1 MQTALHISRYFV
13 RLMLF
18 WMLLFQ
24 WERLIFVLYHAGKI
38 FAEPPG
44 EVVGML
50 PHSLRLDFATA
61 CYLMGFPL
69 VMICLQNIAWPKVWN
84 MLLRIYGW
92 LVILGISGIVIAEL
106 ELYNEWGVKLNYKA
120 IQYLAHPTEIWNTL
134 SITQLF
140 GMSMLYGIVAC
151 LSLWAFEKW
160 GWQRNE
166 QVSFQPLSSLVL
178 LTIGAA
184 CIGFGLRGGWQQ
196 IPINQSESYY
206 SKNADL
212 NIAATNSL
220 WNFGNSVYRNYNIP
234 QDQNPYQ
241 YCPDEEAQ
249 SVIRAL
255 HATAKDTTIHI
266 LSEARP
272 NVVLVILESWSAD
285 LVRQC
290 GGDSGIVPEFE
301 RLCDSGYLF
310 TKCYATGERSDQ
322 GMAAIWSA
330 FPSQPTHS
338 IISQPDKFH
347 KLPSMVNNFKAAG
360 YYTSFLFGG
369 QHIYG
374 NIKGYMMAN
383 HFDRIREG
391 SDFSDYPEGRLGIHD
406 QYMMDEL
413 LRQCNEAPQPFLNSL
428 FTLSTHNPYD
438 MPCSNPI
445 QRGGD
450 ERRYLNSAYY
460 TDSCIGVFM
469 REAKKQPWY
478 PHTLF
483 VFVAD
488 HSHHTPQHKDMPPAA
503 HHHIPMLWYGDVIR
517 PEFRG
522 HQHQRIVSQVD
533 LAASLLTQ
541 LGMPH
546 DELKWS
552 RNIFNPYGQEFAY
565 MVFSHEGVTWLRPW
579 GELSVQHNDH
589 DMLFNV
595 QVRDSSDIPKL
606 EREGRAY
613 LQEVFRQYLQ

>member
-1 MQTALHISRYFV
+1 MQTALHIFRYFV
-13 RLMLF
+13 RLLLF

-24 WERLIFVLYHAGKI
+24 WDRLVFVLYHARKI
-38 FAEPPG
+38 FAEPLR
-44 EVVGML
+44 EVAGML
-50 PHSLRLDFATA
+50 PHSLRLDLATA
-61 CYLMGFPL
+61 CYLSGFPL
-69 VMICLQNIAWPKVWN
+69 VMICLQTIAWPKVWN
-84 MLLRIYGW
+84 TLLRIYGW
-92 LVILGISGIVIAEL
+92 LVILGVTGIVISEL

-134 SITQLF
+134 TILQLL
-140 GMSMLYGIVAC
+140 GMSLLYAIVAG
-151 LSLWAFEKW
+151 LSLWAFEQW
-160 GWQRNE
+160 GWQRNKP
-166 QVSFQPLSSLVL
+166 VSFQPLSSLVL
-178 LTIGAA
+178 LTLGAA
-184 CIGFGLRGGWQQ
+184 GIGLGLRGGWQQ

-206 SKNADL
+206 SKNTDL

-220 WNFGNSVYRNYNIP
+220 WNFGNSVYRNINIP

-241 YCPDEEAQ
+241 FCSDEEAQ
-249 SVIRAL
+249 SLIRGV
-255 HATAKDTTIHI
+255 HATSKDTTIHI
-266 LSEARP
+266 LTEDHP

-310 TKCYATGERSDQ
+310 TQCYATGERSDQ

-369 QHIYG
+369 QLIYG

-391 SDFSDYPEGRLGIHD
+391 SNFSDYPEGRLGIHD

-413 LRQCNEAPQPFLNSL
+413 LRECNASPQPFLNSL

-450 ERRYLNSAYY
+450 ERMYLNSAYY

-503 HHHIPMLWYGDVIR
+503 HHHIPMLWYGEVIR

-522 HQHQRIVSQVD
+522 LQHHRIVSQVD

-541 LGMPH
+541 LGLPH

-552 RNIFNPYGQEFAY
+552 RNAFNPYGQEFAY

-589 DMLFNV
+589 DMLFNM
-595 QVRDSSDIPKL
+595 QVRDSSAIPKL